1 MGKRFGKLIVSTVFG
16 TVSMTT
22 LFAGAQSVSLDP
34 ARMQRIGTIDE
45 RFQSYNVEM
54 LEVTGGKFWKP
65 YSSLAKQPS
74 GSAASSGDTPAGMDP
89 NMYELSSPG
98 GSRQRAS
105 TEVGRGSWSSLRT
118 GKRDLGK
125 YNLLQR

>member
-1 MGKRFGKLIVSTVFG
+1 MEKRFGKLIVSTVFG

-34 ARMQRIGTIDE
+34 AKMQRIGTIDE

-65 YSSLAKQPS
+65 YIALLPNKRLERLHPPAILPLAWIRTCMS
-74 GSAASSGDTPAGMDP
+74 IVHRWI
-89 NMYELSSPG
+89 SPT
-98 GSRQRAS
+98 R
-105 TEVGRGSWSSLRT
+105 VYGSWPR
-118 GKRDLGK
+118 
-125 YNLLQR
+125 LLVQPT